1 MQIKSRAYAF
11 VITSLFTGSLLPIML
26 FFSSSVDIFEFFMVT
41 YLIAIAFAM
50 ALVVKTKKMD
60 TVVSY
65 LKDWKKLGTIALIGL
80 LSYIPIEY
88 AIAYAEH
95 FVSASLATVVFRTNP
110 LLMLLLLPV
119 VLRERLTKYQIGA
132 LLLAF
137 AGLYIAVTGG
147 DLFGLWGNAD
157 IYIVLFLIA
166 AALAYAFSSVL
177 MKKHVFDIDASIL
190 LFNVTMFAFSA
201 IMFLATGVH
210 FSSISPLVL
219 LAMFYVGV
227 ANNIV
232 GFYTYFYG
240 FRILKATVVTNIF
253 FLSPFMTILFA
264 HIILGETIHLYYI
277 AIAVLVSI
285 GMMIQRL
292 DKHGG
297 TYHSSSSNRF
307 TIFDVTGA
315 FANTGEL
322 AINRAIDNGG
332 RVFAVKLEGR
342 HRQKLDELLREGN
355 HANVYM
361 GDNPQISGE
370 STFCKDI
377 MGVKDDDHVVLRVGD
392 TKSNEEFFSDLSS
405 RIEY

>member
-1 MQIKSRAYAF
+1 
-11 VITSLFTGSLLPIML
+11 
-26 FFSSSVDIFEFFMVT
+26 
-41 YLIAIAFAM
+41 
-50 ALVVKTKKMD
+50 
-60 TVVSY
+60 
-65 LKDWKKLGTIALIGL
+65 
-80 LSYIPIEY
+80 
-88 AIAYAEH
+88 
-95 FVSASLATVVFRTNP
+95 
-110 LLMLLLLPV
+110 
-119 VLRERLTKYQIGA
+119 
-132 LLLAF
+132 
-137 AGLYIAVTGG
+137 
-147 DLFGLWGNAD
+147 
-157 IYIVLFLIA
+157 
-166 AALAYAFSSVL
+166 
-177 MKKHVFDIDASIL
+177 
-190 LFNVTMFAFSA
+190 
-201 IMFLATGVH
+201 
-210 FSSISPLVL
+210 
-219 LAMFYVGV
+219 
-227 ANNIV
+227 
-232 GFYTYFYG
+232 
-240 FRILKATVVTNIF
+240 F
-253 FLSPFMTILFA
+253 FLSPFMSILFA